1 MTASAILGDAAGW
14 VAPIAT
20 AVAAI
25 MTAANLGAR
34 VTGWGFVVF
43 TIGSIGWS
51 VVGLTSG
58 QANLVATNAFL
69 TIVNALG
76 IWRWLGRQARYE
88 DGSQIAAAASKAAP
102 STPDLIA
109 GTILTG
115 AQVRFADG
123 ERAGA
128 VIEIMLECETAR
140 LAYLVVGS
148 GGVGGVGER
157 LRAIRPDQLELCT
170 DDVALRLDRASF
182 EALPDWQPEA
192 RP

>member
-1 MTASAILGDAAGW
+1 MLGEAAGW

-34 VTGWGFVVF
+34 ITGWGFVVF

-51 VVGLTSG
+51 LVGLTSG
-58 QANLVATNAFL
+58 QTNLVATNAFL

-76 IWRWLGRQARYE
+76 VWRWLGRQARYE
-88 DGSQIAAAASKAAP
+88 DGGQIAAAASKATP
-102 STPDLIA
+102 SKPDLVA
-109 GTILTG
+109 GAIVTG
-115 AQVRFADG
+115 AEVRFPGGD
-123 ERAGA
+123 RAGV

-148 GGVGGVGER
+148 GGVAGVGER
-157 LRAIRPDQLELCT
+157 LRAVRPEQLELCA
-170 DDVALRLDRASF
+170 DHVMLRLDHASF

-192 RP
+192 EA

>member
-1 MTASAILGDAAGW
+1 MTAPAILGEIAGW
-14 VAPIAT
+14 LAPIAT

-43 TIGSIGWS
+43 AIGSLGWS
-51 VVGLTSG
+51 AVGLTSG
-58 QANLVATNAFL
+58 QTNLVTTNAFL

-76 IWRWLGRQARYE
+76 IWRWLGRQARIE
-88 DGSQIAAAASKAAP
+88 DGGQMAAAVSKATPHA
-102 STPDLIA
+102 PDLVA
-109 GTILTG
+109 GAVVIG
-115 AQVRFADG
+115 AEVRFADG
-123 ERAGA
+123 NRAGA

-157 LRAIRPDQLELCT
+157 LRAVRPEQLELRT
-170 DDVALRLDRASF
+170 DHVMLRLKRASF
-182 EALPDWQPEA
+182 EALPDWQPA
-192 RP
+192 TGA